1 MRSEKR
7 IDFFRTPL
15 QCLLLNDLDDRVGSW
30 VDDHALVVHHGERV
44 GGILRN
50 GRQSH
55 GPRQRTT
62 DGDPLLQHDGIAG
75 TGCCRT

>member
-62 DGDPLLQHDGIAG
+62 DGIRSCSTTVSAG